1 MLNMAWMNSP
11 STWVSAE
18 AYYTKKAQE
27 LTGTAIGELLRN
39 YRLNIAKEIL
49 ISKTGHTLNI
59 SEIAYQVGFNDP
71 KYFTRCFTKHFNV
84 PPSKFTGK

>member
-11 STWVSAE
+11 QIWESAE
-18 AYYTKKAQE
+18 VYSTKKSQE

-71 KYFTRCFTKHFNV
+71 KYIYPLFHQTL
-84 PPSKFTGK
+84 